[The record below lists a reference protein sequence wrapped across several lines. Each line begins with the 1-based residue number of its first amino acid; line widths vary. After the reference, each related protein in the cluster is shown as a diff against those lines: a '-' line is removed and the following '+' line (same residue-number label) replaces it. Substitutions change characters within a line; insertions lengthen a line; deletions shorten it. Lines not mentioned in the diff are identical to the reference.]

1 MTALFLSCEHGGNEV
16 PERLRACFAGH
27 EEILETHRGWDPGAL
42 DLFDDLK
49 PLAAHSTFA
58 TLSRLCIEM
67 NRTEGHPQHFSRFI
81 RPLPEADKAVLL
93 REYRAYRQAFTDKIA
108 AQIKAGHDV
117 LHIAVHS
124 FTPVLDGQ
132 PRHMDIGLLYD
143 PARQAERNFCWAWRR
158 AINRHAPQL
167 IVRMNQPYKGTA
179 DGFPTALRKQFP
191 RHYAGIELEVNQRF
205 ANDGRMDTE
214 VKTALY
220 RSLAELVAAR

>member
-16 PERLRACFAGH
+16 PARLKACFAGH
-27 EEILETHRGWDPGAL
+27 EEILDTHRGWDPGAL
-42 DLFDDLK
+42 DLFHDLK
-49 PLAAHSTFA
+49 PLATHSTFA

-67 NRTEGHPQHFSRFI
+67 NRTEGHPQHFSRFT
-81 RPLPEADKAVLL
+81 RPLPEGEKAALL
-93 REYRAYRQAFTDKIA
+93 REYRAYWQAFADKVA

-143 PARQAERNFCWAWRR
+143 PARQAERSFCWAWRR

-205 ANDGRMDTE
+205 ATGGRMDPA
-214 VKTALY
+214 VKAALHQ
-220 RSLAELVAAR
+220 SLAELVAAQ